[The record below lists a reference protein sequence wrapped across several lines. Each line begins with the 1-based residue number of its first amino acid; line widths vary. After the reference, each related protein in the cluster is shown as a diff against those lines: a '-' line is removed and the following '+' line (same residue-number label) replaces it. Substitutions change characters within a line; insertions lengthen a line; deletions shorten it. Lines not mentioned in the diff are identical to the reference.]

1 MYTLQLCMLI
11 LKLYIYFLL
20 KIEKIAEFI
29 FNVKSGTYDDLL
41 LKLTLTDLY
50 SLNELGVRNVS
61 SIYV

>member
-1 MYTLQLCMLI
+1 VHVNFETI
-11 LKLYIYFLL
+11 YIFFVENR
-20 KIEKIAEFI
+20 KDAEFS